1 MSSKFNQNS
10 VIMCLEDALPLM
22 QKSDDPIGT
31 LLKYAKEKRLSP
43 AQLERVGH
51 MFNAL
56 KTNSI
61 YNLAKN
67 ASDRGI
73 YFTTLDVPELLNRY
87 ASFTNDEIK
96 ILSSHNKNNAQSDK
110 SNMGKNMNK
119 QASIHKEHKV
129 GDIKDLFIEDALKNE
144 DELAAVETL
153 NKTASEIIEN
163 FDKKYAS
170 YKIIEQNI
178 GDGSNEYKFNI
189 RDNVD
194 YIEACKV
201 AKQHCLTEIMK
212 SVKVMDSITSKFAN
226 IYNSRK
232 PKYASFDKIEHAAVL
247 CSDNSSEVKEA
258 MEDLAGRLKTIN
270 NWLSSTVKTAT
281 ETGLYD
287 KYKIAEKEPEEI
299 DDIKLYTEAYKQCK
313 EASQFK
319 KELEDDIEK
328 FAAKIKDFTSL
339 TAQDFAADPKYYVD
353 ELQNLAATDPN
364 AVKGIQDYV
373 KTIKELGN
381 LVSLNEAQNQYN
393 KNKVKEQQQEAE
405 RQKEI
410 RRKDLLFQ
418 QGQDDRAYLLKR
430 RAIEE
435 AERALREQEHAEDR
449 DYLLQQR
456 DIADED
462 RKYTLKQREIAEK
475 ERALRD
481 KEHAEDRKYTLK
493 QREIAEKDRRKA
505 ELKQLGS
512 ILSSSATDVGNLVNK
527 TTENALAAAK
537 AIGANYSD
545 IFRQVDEA
553 RALNLQNA
561 MMSPI
566 QKKLKDLEDR
576 VVLEQLLYTDPVLSK
591 LSDSETDNLMDIYN
605 TIVRRNPEVGNDI
618 GLLRSLLRQAVAA
631 NGIDINALK
640 TIEQLNNK

>member
-96 ILSSHNKNNAQSDK
+96 ILSSHNKNNVQRNK

-163 FDKKYAS
+163 FGKKYAS

-226 IYNSRK
+226 IYNSRN

-258 MEDLAGRLKTIN
+258 MEDLASRLKTIN
-270 NWLSSTVKTAT
+270 NWLSSTVKTAS

-339 TAQDFAADPKYYVD
+339 TAQQFAADPKYYVD
-353 ELQNLAATDPN
+353 ELQNLVATDPN
-364 AVKGIQDYV
+364 AVQGMRDYV

-381 LVSLNEAQNQYN
+381 IVSLNEAQKQYN
-393 KNKVKEQQQEAE
+393 KNQIKEQQQEAE

-410 RRKDLLFQ
+410 SRKDLQFQ
-418 QGQDDRAYLLKR
+418 QAQDDRA
-430 RAIEE
+430 
-435 AERALREQEHAEDR
+435 LRSQEH
-449 DYLLQQR
+449 
-456 DIADED
+456 DED
-462 RKYTLKQREIAEK
+462 REYL
-475 ERALRD
+475 LN
-481 KEHAEDRKYTLK
+481 
-493 QREIAEKDRRKA
+493 QREIAEKDKA
-505 ELKQLGS
+505 LRDQEHAVDRAYLLKQRDIAEADRLVKLKENAENKLNAKLKQLGS

-527 TTENALAAAK
+527 TTENALLAAK

-553 RALNLQNA
+553 RALNLQSA

-576 VVLEQLLYTDPVLSK
+576 VVLEQLLYTDPVLSN
-591 LSDSETDNLMDIYN
+591 LSDSETENLMDIYN
-605 TIVRRNPEVGNDI
+605 TIVKRNPEVGNDI

>member
-96 ILSSHNKNNAQSDK
+96 ILSSHNKDNAQSYK

-163 FDKKYAS
+163 FGKKYAS

-189 RDNVD
+189 KDNVD

-226 IYNSRK
+226 IYNSRN

-258 MEDLAGRLKTIN
+258 MEDLAGRLKSVN
-270 NWLSSTVKTAT
+270 NWLSSTVKTAS

-287 KYKIAEKEPEEI
+287 KYKIAEKEPDEI

-339 TAQDFAADPKYYVD
+339 TAQQFAADPKYYVD

-364 AVKGIQDYV
+364 AVKGIRDYV

-381 LVSLNEAQNQYN
+381 IASLNEAQNQYK
-393 KNKVKEQQQEAE
+393 KNLVKEQQQEAE
-405 RQKEI
+405 WQKEI

-418 QGQDDRAYLLKR
+418 QGQDDRAYMLEQ
-430 RAIEE
+430 RAIAE
-435 AERALREQEHAEDR
+435 AERALRNQEHAEDR
-449 DYLLQQR
+449 DYLLNQR
-456 DIADED
+456 DIAEKD
-462 RKYTLKQREIAEK
+462 KALK
-475 ERALRD
+475 D
-481 KEHAEDRKYTLK
+481 KEHAEDRKYLLN
-493 QREIAEKDRRKA
+493 QRDIAAEDRARRNQEHEEDRRNAK
-505 ELKQLGS
+505 LKQLGA
-512 ILSSSATDVGNLVNK
+512 ILSSSATDVGNLFNK

-553 RALNLQNA
+553 RALNLQSA

-576 VVLEQLLYTDPVLSK
+576 VVLEQLLYTDPVLSN
-591 LSDSETDNLMDIYN
+591 LSDSETENLMDIYN
-605 TIVRRNPEVGNDI
+605 TIVKRNPEVGNDI

>member
-73 YFTTLDVPELLNRY
+73 YFSTLDVPELLNRY

-163 FDKKYAS
+163 FGKKYAS

-189 RDNVD
+189 RDDVD

-226 IYNSRK
+226 IYNSRN

-258 MEDLAGRLKTIN
+258 MEDLAGRLKSVN
-270 NWLSSTVKTAT
+270 NWLSSTVKTAS
-281 ETGLYD
+281 ETGLYE

-339 TAQDFAADPKYYVD
+339 TAQQFAADPKYYVD
-353 ELQNLAATDPN
+353 ELQNLVATDPN

-381 LVSLNEAQNQYN
+381 IVSVNEAQNQYN
-393 KNKVKEQQQEAE
+393 KNKVKEQQQELE
-405 RQKEI
+405 RQKKI
-410 RRKDLLFQ
+410 RRDDLLFQ
-418 QGQDDRAYLLKR
+418 QGQDDRA
-430 RAIEE
+430 
-435 AERALREQEHAEDR
+435 LREQEHAEDR
-449 DYLLQQR
+449 
-456 DIADED
+456 A
-462 RKYTLKQREIAEK
+462 
-475 ERALRD
+475 
-481 KEHAEDRKYTLK
+481 YTLK
-493 QREIAEKDRRKA
+493 QREIAEKDRAYTLKQRDIAEKDKA
-505 ELKQLGS
+505 LREQEHAEDRVYILKQRDIAEEERARRNKEHAEEKLNAKLKQLGS
-512 ILSSSATDVGNLVNK
+512 ILSSSGTDVGNLVNK

-537 AIGANYSD
+537 ALGTNYSD

-553 RALNLQNA
+553 RALNLQSS
-561 MMSPI
+561 MLSPI
-566 QKKLKDLEDR
+566 QKKLKDFEDR

-591 LSDSETDNLMDIYN
+591 LSDSETENLMDIYN
-605 TIVRRNPEVGNDI
+605 TIVKRNPEVGNDI

>member
-163 FDKKYAS
+163 FGKKYAS

-178 GDGSNEYKFNI
+178 GDDSNEYKFNI
-189 RDNVD
+189 KDNVD

-226 IYNSRK
+226 IYNSRN

-258 MEDLAGRLKTIN
+258 MEDLANRLKTIN

-281 ETGLYD
+281 ETGLYE

-339 TAQDFAADPKYYVD
+339 TAQQFAADPKYYVD
-353 ELQNLAATDPN
+353 ELQNLVATDPN
-364 AVKGIQDYV
+364 AVQGIRDYV

-381 LVSLNEAQNQYN
+381 IVSVNEAQKQYN
-393 KNKVKEQQQEAE
+393 KNQIKEQQQEVE

-410 RRKDLLFQ
+410 RRRDLQFQ
-418 QGQDDRAYLLKR
+418 QAQDDRAYTLEQREIAKKDK
-430 RAIEE
+430 
-435 AERALREQEHAEDR
+435 ALRDQEHAEDR
-449 DYLLQQR
+449 LN
-456 DIADED
+456 A
-462 RKYTLKQREIAEK
+462 K
-475 ERALRD
+475 
-481 KEHAEDRKYTLK
+481 
-493 QREIAEKDRRKA
+493 
-505 ELKQLGS
+505 LKQLGS
-512 ILSSSATDVGNLVNK
+512 ILASSATDVGNLVNK
-527 TTENALAAAK
+527 TTENALLAAK

-553 RALNLQNA
+553 RALNLQSA

-576 VVLEQLLYTDPVLSK
+576 VVLEQLLYTDPVLSN
-591 LSDSETDNLMDIYN
+591 LSDSETENLMDIYN
-605 TIVRRNPEVGNDI
+605 TIVKRNPEVGNDI

>member
-163 FDKKYAS
+163 FGKKYAS

-226 IYNSRK
+226 IYNSRN

-270 NWLSSTVKTAT
+270 NWLSSTIKTAS
-281 ETGLYD
+281 ETGLYE
-287 KYKIAEKEPEEI
+287 KYKIAEKEPDEI

-328 FAAKIKDFTSL
+328 FAAKIKEFTNL
-339 TAQDFAADPKYYVD
+339 TAQDFAADPEYYAD
-353 ELQNLAATDPN
+353 ELQNLAATDPK
-364 AVKGIQDYV
+364 AVQDIRDYV

-381 LVSLNEAQNQYN
+381 IVSMNETQNQYN

-418 QGQDDRAYLLKR
+418 QGQDDRAYTLKQR
-430 RAIEE
+430 DIAEQ
-435 AERALREQEHAEDR
+435 ERALRNKEHAEDR
-449 DYLLQQR
+449 DYLLKQR

-462 RKYTLKQREIAEK
+462 RRNAM
-475 ERALRD
+475 
-481 KEHAEDRKYTLK
+481 
-493 QREIAEKDRRKA
+493 
-505 ELKQLGS
+505 LKQLGK
-512 ILSSSATDVGNLVNK
+512 ILSSSATDVGNLFNK

>member
-163 FDKKYAS
+163 FGKKSAS

-226 IYNSRK
+226 IYNSRN

-270 NWLSSTVKTAT
+270 NWLSSTVKTAS
-281 ETGLYD
+281 ETGLYE

-319 KELEDDIEK
+319 KELEADIEK
-328 FAAKIKDFTSL
+328 FAAKIKGFTSL
-339 TAQDFAADPKYYVD
+339 TAQQFAADPEYYVN
-353 ELQNLAATDPN
+353 EFQNLAATNPN
-364 AVKGIQDYV
+364 AVKDIQDYV
-373 KTIKELGN
+373 ETVKELGN
-381 LVSLNEAQNQYN
+381 IVHLNEAQNQYN

-405 RQKEI
+405 RLKKI
-410 RRKDLLFQ
+410 RREDLLFQ
-418 QGQDDRAYLLKR
+418 QNQDDRVLRDK
-430 RAIEE
+430 
-435 AERALREQEHAEDR
+435 EREEDR
-449 DYLLQQR
+449 DYLCNQR
-456 DIADED
+456 A
-462 RKYTLKQREIAEK
+462 IAEA
-475 ERALRD
+475 EQVLRN
-481 KEHAEDRKYTLK
+481 KEHAEDRKYLLK
-493 QREIAEKDRRKA
+493 QRDLQDKEHEKDRRNAK
-505 ELKQLGS
+505 LKQLGS

-527 TTENALAAAK
+527 TTENAIAAAK
-537 AIGANYSD
+537 ALGTNYSD

-553 RALNLQNA
+553 RALNLQSA

-605 TIVRRNPEVGNDI
+605 TIVKRNPEVGNDI

>member
-119 QASIHKEHKV
+119 QASVHKEHKV
-129 GDIKDLFIEDALKNE
+129 GDIKDLFIEDALKTE
-144 DELAAVETL
+144 DELAVVETL

-163 FDKKYAS
+163 FGKKYAS

-189 RDNVD
+189 KDNVD

-226 IYNSRK
+226 IYNSRN

-258 MEDLAGRLKTIN
+258 MEDLASRLKSVN
-270 NWLSSTVKTAT
+270 NWLSSTVKTAS
-281 ETGLYD
+281 ETGLYE
-287 KYKIAEKEPEEI
+287 KYKIAEKAPEEI

-319 KELEDDIEK
+319 KELEDDIKK
-328 FAAKIKDFTSL
+328 FAAKINGFTSL
-339 TAQDFAADPKYYVD
+339 TAEQFAKNPKYYVD
-353 ELQNLAATDPN
+353 EFQNLVAADPN
-364 AVKGIQDYV
+364 AAKGIQDYV
-373 KTIKELGN
+373 RTIKELGN
-381 LVSLNEAQNQYN
+381 IVSVNETQNQYN

-405 RQKEI
+405 RQKKI
-410 RRKDLLFQ
+410 RREDLLFQ
-418 QGQDDRAYLLKR
+418 QGQDDRAYMLQQRDIAEEERALRNKEHVEDRDYLLNQ
-430 RAIEE
+430 RAIAE
-435 AERALREQEHAEDR
+435 AERALRN
-449 DYLLQQR
+449 
-456 DIADED
+456 
-462 RKYTLKQREIAEK
+462 
-475 ERALRD
+475 
-481 KEHAEDRKYTLK
+481 KEHAE
-493 QREIAEKDRRKA
+493 EKRKA
-505 ELKQLGS
+505 ELKQLGA

-553 RALNLQNA
+553 RALNLQSA

-591 LSDSETDNLMDIYN
+591 LSDSETENLMDIYN
-605 TIVRRNPEVGNDI
+605 TIVKRNPEVGNDI

>member
-96 ILSSHNKNNAQSDK
+96 ILSSHNKNNAQGNK

-129 GDIKDLFIEDALKNE
+129 GDIKDLFIEDALKTE

-163 FDKKYAS
+163 FGKKYAS

-178 GDGSNEYKFNI
+178 GDGLNEYKFNI
-189 RDNVD
+189 KDDVD

-226 IYNSRK
+226 IYNSRN
-232 PKYASFDKIEHAAVL
+232 PKYASFDKIEYAAVL

-258 MEDLAGRLKTIN
+258 MEDLASRLKTIN
-270 NWLSSTVKTAT
+270 NWLSSTVKTAS
-281 ETGLYD
+281 ETGLYE
-287 KYKIAEKEPEEI
+287 KYKIAEKEPDEI

-328 FAAKIKDFTSL
+328 FAARITDFSSL
-339 TAQDFAADPKYYVD
+339 TREEYARNPQKYEDDYA
-353 ELQNLAATDPN
+353 NLTASDPN
-364 AVKGIQDYV
+364 AASKIDAILKMK
-373 KTIKELGN
+373 KTLGDISRINSSDEQFLKDEIKR
-381 LVSLNEAQNQYN
+381 
-393 KNKVKEQQQEAE
+393 QEAE
-405 RQKEI
+405 LKAKQEWNQRQ
-410 RRKDLLFQ
+410 LQFQ
-418 QGQDDRAYLLKR
+418 QAQDDRA
-430 RAIEE
+430 
-435 AERALREQEHAEDR
+435 LRTQEH
-449 DYLLQQR
+449 
-456 DIADED
+456 DED
-462 RKYTLKQREIAEK
+462 RA
-475 ERALRD
+475 
-481 KEHAEDRKYTLK
+481 YTLK
-493 QREIAEKDRRKA
+493 QREIAEKDRNLRNQEHAVDRAYILKQRDIA
-505 ELKQLGS
+505 EEDRLVKLKEHAEEKLNAKLKQLGS
-512 ILSSSATDVGNLVNK
+512 ILSSSATDVSNLVNK
-527 TTENALAAAK
+527 TVENTISAAK
-537 AIGANYSD
+537 ALGTNYSD

-553 RALNLQNA
+553 RALNLQSS
-561 MMSPI
+561 MLSPI

-591 LSDSETDNLMDIYN
+591 LSDSETENLMDIYN
-605 TIVRRNPEVGNDI
+605 TIVKRNPEVGNDI

-631 NGIDINALK
+631 NGVDINALK

>member
-96 ILSSHNKNNAQSDK
+96 ILSNHNKNNAQSDK

-163 FDKKYAS
+163 FGKKYAS

-189 RDNVD
+189 KDDVD

-226 IYNSRK
+226 IYNSRN

-258 MEDLAGRLKTIN
+258 MEDLASRLKSVN

-281 ETGLYD
+281 ETGLYE
-287 KYKIAEKEPEEI
+287 KYKIAEKEPDEI

-328 FAAKIKDFTSL
+328 FAAKIKNFTSL
-339 TAQDFAADPKYYVD
+339 TAEQFAADPNYYVD
-353 ELQNLAATDPN
+353 ELQNLAAKDPN
-364 AVKGIQDYV
+364 AAKDIQDYV

-381 LVSLNEAQNQYN
+381 IVHLNETQNQYI

-410 RRKDLLFQ
+410 RRRDLLFQ
-418 QGQDDRAYLLKR
+418 QGQDDRAYTLNQ
-430 RAIEE
+430 RAIAE
-435 AERALREQEHAEDR
+435 AERALRNQEHAEDR
-449 DYLLQQR
+449 DYLLEQR
-456 DIADED
+456 DIAKED
-462 RKYTLKQREIAEK
+462 REYTLQQRAVAEK

-481 KEHAEDRKYTLK
+481 KEHAEDRDYLLK
-493 QREIAEKDRRKA
+493 QRDIAEKDRRKA
-505 ELKQLGS
+505 ELKQLGA
-512 ILSSSATDVGNLVNK
+512 ILSSSGKEVSNLFSK

-537 AIGANYSD
+537 AIGTNYSD

-553 RALNLQNA
+553 RALNLQSA

-576 VVLEQLLYTDPVLSK
+576 VVLEQLLYTDPVLSN

-605 TIVRRNPEVGNDI
+605 TIVKRNPEVGNDI